1 MEVPMTIEEAIK
13 TAIEYETKIRDLYK
27 AAAESTQ
34 DPAATRIFNALGD
47 DEQGHLAYLEDRL
60 RQWRKTGRITAERLE
75 TTIPSREV
83 ISREVEKLKPRLAE
97 DDQKSEKQ
105 MFSKAL
111 HLEVETS
118 RFYEQMVAEMTD
130 EGQKMFARFVEIE
143 NGHIDMVQAEL
154 DYISGTGYWFDV
166 KEFDMSGY

>member
-1 MEVPMTIEEAIK
+1 MTIEEAIK
-13 TAIEYETKIRDLYK
+13 TAIAYEGKIRDLYRQ
-27 AAAESTQ
+27 AANKTK
-34 DPAATRIFNALGD
+34 DPVATRIFNALGD
-47 DEQGHLAYLEDRL
+47 DEEGHIAYLNDRL
-60 RQWRKTGRITAERLE
+60 RQWRQTGRITAEKLE
-75 TTIPSREV
+75 AGIPSREV
-83 ISREVEKLKPRLAE
+83 IDREIDKLKPRLSR

-118 RFYEQMVAEMTD
+118 RFYERMVAEMTD
-130 EGQKMFARFVEIE
+130 EGRKMFARFVEIE

-154 DYISGTGYWFDV
+154 DYISGTGYWFDF